1 MPVPLILC
9 RLKDDHDTTMMIG
22 ETALFH
28 FPDWEAVPD
37 DEDAPEPSDAKSSEP
52 PKDEPGV
59 KAPAKTTRKAAPSA
73 EKDKE

>member
-9 RLKDDHDTTMMIG
+9 RLKDDHSVTQMIG

-28 FPDWEAVPD
+28 FSEWEPVPD
-37 DEDAPEPSDAKSSEP
+37 GEEAPEPSDAKTPEP
-52 PKDEPGV
+52 PQDEPA
-59 KAPAKTTRKAAPSA
+59 KSPAKTTRKAAPSA